1 MKNKNVRRIT
11 RVAAFGV
18 GTGIVFMGAGNVWG
32 FDALQ
37 SAGFGATGAVLGLIA
52 VLAFT
57 FAGKDK
63 VSDDDFNSAINE
75 AIQQINSKTKK

>member
-1 MKNKNVRRIT
+1 MKNKNLRRVF